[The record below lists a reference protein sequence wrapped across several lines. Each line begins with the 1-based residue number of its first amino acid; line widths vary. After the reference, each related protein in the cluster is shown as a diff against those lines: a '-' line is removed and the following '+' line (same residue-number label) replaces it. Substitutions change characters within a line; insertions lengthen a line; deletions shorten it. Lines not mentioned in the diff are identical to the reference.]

1 MVSATLQPEAA
12 EENSISMSYFQL
24 TNTTGTYEF
33 DVAGGVS
40 MRGVVSMGA
49 AAVGSWTT
57 NATNQIVTG
66 SLAFDVSWVF
76 NDKNQLTIQ
85 SNGAEIFNFSAA
97 GLYNSFTTRDTAL
110 IVKPDRTA
118 AFSFALNGDWE
129 MSPDHNL
136 TFTVGGVASTLDGF
150 VSDPIGRFIFHFA
163 NQDNVLE
170 TNVLGFTGSWQSK
183 VDASGTPLLDFHYQ
197 TPSGE
202 KIFELPKAVA
212 VNRSS
217 NQLTYTYTKDNKN
230 LSIDFQGTLMIGAD
244 FSLTYVIEPQV
255 SSSGDQMVAS
265 TTLSF
270 GATVTQPS
278 VHGDLQLTLTKPDGT
293 AGSSTLT
300 IGGQSQGVLGKTSL
314 QLGFTYT
321 QTFAGVGNQ
330 ITRTAAFSGTLAFKG
345 GQVQWTFSATGTT
358 INLAV
363 GVDIKLGPV
372 QMDAQLNLP
381 MDGGQTAG
389 VTFLLGV
396 SF

>member
-1 MVSATLQPEAA
+1 
-12 EENSISMSYFQL
+12 MSSFQIA
-24 TNTTGTYEF
+24 NGSSSYAF
-33 DVAGGVS
+33 DTSGGVTIGGIAS
-40 MRGVVSMGA
+40 
-49 AAVGSWTT
+49 GSWTT

-66 SLAFDVSWVF
+66 AIAFDVAWVF
-76 NDKNQLTIQ
+76 NAKNQLTIQ
-85 SNGAEIFNFSAA
+85 WQGAEIFNFST
-97 GLYNSFTTRDTAL
+97 GLRNSFTTRDTAL
-110 IVKPDRTA
+110 IVQPDILG
-118 AFSFALNGDWE
+118 AFSFALQGDWT

-136 TFTVGGVASTLDGF
+136 TFTLGTVASTLDGF
-150 VSDPIGRFIFHFA
+150 ISDPIGRFIFHFA

-170 TNVLGFTGSWQSK
+170 TNVLGFIGSWESK

-202 KIFELPKAVA
+202 KIFELPKAVTI
-212 VNRSS
+212 NRSS

-230 LSIDFQGTLMIGAD
+230 LSIDFQGTLIVGAD
-244 FSLTYVIEPQV
+244 LSLTYVVDPQF

-270 GATVTQPS
+270 NTTLAQPNL
-278 VHGDLQLTLTKPDGT
+278 HGDLQLT
-293 AGSSTLT
+293 AGASTLT
-300 IGGQSQGVLGKTSL
+300 IGGQYQGALGKTNL
-314 QLGFTYT
+314 QIGFTYT
-321 QTFAGVGNQ
+321 QTFGAGNQ
-330 ITRTAAFSGTLAFKG
+330 ITRTAAFSGTLAFNV

-363 GVDIKLGPV
+363 GVDIKLGGI
-372 QMDAQLNLP
+372 QLDARLNLP